1 MSRVV
6 PLHKKG
12 DPNNLTNYRPISIV
26 PIMGK
31 IIEKILF
38 EQLYEYSETKYI
50 LSPFQFGFRQGRCTT
65 SAIQELVSRV
75 ISGFENSK
83 YVGGTFCDLSKAF
96 DCVSPRIL
104 IEKLKFYGI
113 SGTSLDLI
121 NSYLSD
127 RTQATQYKQ
136 NISSVVKL
144 KYGVPQGSVLGPLL
158 FLYFIND
165 LPKYINDGSIL
176 FADDTTLIDSSLN
189 STNLHQIMRETELK
203 ALNWFEANK
212 LNLNNEKTTKI
223 VFSTSSSYETQET
236 KFLGVVLDSHLT
248 WDAHV
253 EYISGKLNKAIYLL
267 RQLKD
272 EVSSQMLLI
281 AYYSLFQSVASY
293 AITVWGHSPHAKRIF
308 ALQRRALRVVF
319 GLGYQECVKNIFINK
334 RILTVPSLFILYSLI
349 YIKDNLNKYKLRIN
363 MHTRSLRNN
372 DDLHIEY
379 LRLEKSKTASN
390 YYGPVF
396 YNSLSNEIT
405 ALPRNKFIT
414 QIKTLLTEGA
424 YYDYRSFYVRCCAK

>member
-1 MSRVV
+1 MCEDDDVREHVAKFMDTVDKLQGINIEINGDLLSTMLLYSLPSSFENFRCSIESRDTRSLPNVENLKVKIIEENDARNQKLDGSSTGGVMFSKHFSRDSNFQAKNYLQVPSCLKVSRVV

-26 PIMGK
+26 PVMAK

-158 FLYFIND
+158 VFIF
-165 LPKYINDGSIL
+165 Y
-176 FADDTTLIDSSLN
+176 
-189 STNLHQIMRETELK
+189 QR
-203 ALNWFEANK
+203 
-212 LNLNNEKTTKI
+212 
-223 VFSTSSSYETQET
+223 
-236 KFLGVVLDSHLT
+236 LT
-248 WDAHV
+248 
-253 EYISGKLNKAIYLL
+253 
-267 RQLKD
+267 
-272 EVSSQMLLI
+272 
-281 AYYSLFQSVASY
+281 
-293 AITVWGHSPHAKRIF
+293 
-308 ALQRRALRVVF
+308 
-319 GLGYQECVKNIFINK
+319 
-334 RILTVPSLFILYSLI
+334 
-349 YIKDNLNKYKLRIN
+349 
-363 MHTRSLRNN
+363 
-372 DDLHIEY
+372 
-379 LRLEKSKTASN
+379 
-390 YYGPVF
+390 
-396 YNSLSNEIT
+396 
-405 ALPRNKFIT
+405 
-414 QIKTLLTEGA
+414 
-424 YYDYRSFYVRCCAK
+424 